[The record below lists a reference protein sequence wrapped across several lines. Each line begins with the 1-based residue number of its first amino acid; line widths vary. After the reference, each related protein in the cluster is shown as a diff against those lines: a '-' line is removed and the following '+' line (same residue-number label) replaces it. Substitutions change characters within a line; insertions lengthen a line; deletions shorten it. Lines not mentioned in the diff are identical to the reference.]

1 MTLLR
6 PMAPEAGLSRAQF
19 RSALGCFPTGV
30 AVLATGGS
38 AASAM
43 TANSFTSVSLDPPLV
58 LVCVRVDAVFHA
70 SMEQS
75 GAYSV
80 NVLSSNQREIARHF
94 ADPARHL
101 AGGEFAEGTWL
112 AGAHTG
118 VPLLDEAH
126 AWMECAL
133 ERTYDGGDHSIFV
146 GSVLGF
152 AADPSQQP
160 LVFYAGGYRDL
171 ADNQPLG
178 QH

>member
-1 MTLLR
+1 MTVVR
-6 PMAPEAGLSRAQF
+6 RVAPEVGSARMRL
-19 RSALGCFPTGV
+19 RSALGCFATGV
-30 AVLATGGS
+30 TVVAAGGS
-38 AASAM
+38 APSAM

-80 NVLSSNQREIARHF
+80 NVLSSSQQDIARHF

-101 AGGEFAEGTWL
+101 AGGEFSRGTWL
-112 AGAHTG
+112 PGAHTG
-118 VPLLDEAH
+118 VPLLEEAH
-126 AWMECAL
+126 AWLECAL
-133 ERTYDGGDHSIFV
+133 DRIYDGGDHSIFV
-146 GSVLGF
+146 GQVLGF

-160 LVFYAGGYRDL
+160 LLFYGGGYRDL
-171 ADNQPLG
+171 ADHQPLG